1 MKHLLYR
8 SVQVL
13 GPIWR
18 FFRNRG
24 FCALLVRA
32 VGMHDDLGR
41 RGEGVARR
49 YLRRQGWRI
58 IAARSQELLGELDLV
73 AVDQGTI
80 VFVEVKTRRSLR
92 AGSAAEAVDVR
103 KQLRL
108 ARLALVYLK
117 RHRLLGYPV
126 RFDVLGLTWPR
137 DAHRPQIAHF
147 RNAFTSSL
155 VQQLWG

>member
-1 MKHLLYR
+1 MKHLLYWG
-8 SVQVL
+8 VQIL

-24 FCALLVRA
+24 FGALLLRA
-32 VGMHDDLGR
+32 PGVQGDLGR
-41 RGEGVARR
+41 RGERVARR

-58 IAARSQELLGELDLV
+58 IVARSREILGELDLV

-80 VFVEVKTRRSLR
+80 VFIEVKTRRSFR
-92 AGSAAEAVDVR
+92 AGSPAEAVDVR
-103 KQLRL
+103 KQRRL

-117 RHRLLGYPV
+117 RHGLLGHPV
-126 RFDVLGLTWPR
+126 RFDVVGLTWPKDSRRPKIDHFR
-137 DAHRPQIAHF
+137 DAF
-147 RNAFTSSL
+147 SSSL

>member
-1 MKHLLYR
+1 MKHLLYW

-24 FCALLVRA
+24 FRALPVRA
-32 VGMHDDLGR
+32 AGVHDDLGR
-41 RGEGVARR
+41 RGERVARR

-80 VFVEVKTRRSLR
+80 VFIEVKTRRSFR
-92 AGSAAEAVDVR
+92 AGLPAEAVDVR

-137 DAHRPQIAHF
+137 DSRWPQIAHF
-147 RNAFTSSL
+147 RDAFTSSL

>member
-8 SVQVL
+8 GAQVL

-24 FCALLVRA
+24 FGALLVRA
-32 VGMHDDLGR
+32 AGAQGDLGK
-41 RGEGVARR
+41 RGERVASR

-58 IAARSQELLGELDLV
+58 IAARSRELLGELDLV

-80 VFVEVKTRRSLR
+80 VFVEVKTRRSFR
-92 AGSAAEAVDVR
+92 AGSPAEAVDVR
-103 KQLRL
+103 KQRRL

-117 RHRLLGYPV
+117 RHGLLGHPI
-126 RFDVLGLTWPR
+126 RFDVVGLTWPKGSRRPKLEHFR
-137 DAHRPQIAHF
+137 DAVR
-147 RNAFTSSL
+147 SSL
-155 VQQLWG
+155 VQQMWG